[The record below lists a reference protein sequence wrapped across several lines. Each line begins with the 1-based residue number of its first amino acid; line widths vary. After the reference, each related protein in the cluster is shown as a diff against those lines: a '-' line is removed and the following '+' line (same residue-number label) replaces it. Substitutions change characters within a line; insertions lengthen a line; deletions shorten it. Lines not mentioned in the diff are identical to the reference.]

1 MANIY
6 GSLASEHHLVRRI
19 EMVKPQI
26 IKPLVL
32 TLIAA
37 AEILY
42 CRVHPSPKST
52 TVETVLLVQIWLIC
66 VLVLWLNAIW
76 RSGSII
82 SFVMMDFLV
91 IAAVTSLCENS
102 GIRQWILTTL
112 FVVGAVH
119 FLNRLFRRIA
129 KMNIPGVAHPG

>member
-1 MANIY
+1 MADIY
-6 GSLASEHHLVRRI
+6 VSLASEHHLVRRI

-26 IKPLVL
+26 IKPLALV
-32 TLIAA
+32 LIAA
-37 AEILY
+37 GEILY
-42 CRVHPSPKST
+42 CRAHPGPEST
-52 TVETVLLVQIWLIC
+52 TVEAVLFVQIWLIC
-66 VLVLWLNAIW
+66 VLVLWLNVIW
-76 RSGSII
+76 RSGCII

-119 FLNRLFRRIA
+119 FLNRILRHVAKTNIA
-129 KMNIPGVAHPG
+129 GLAHPG